1 MGEPWGALNRD
12 HVALALQVAGSVEVA
27 GEAVARME
35 EYVATGAMEAPSNLR
50 ARLAEVRRMAEVEAR
65 RSASPAG
72 GVP

>member
-1 MGEPWGALNRD
+1 M
-12 HVALALQVAGSVEVA
+12 A

-65 RSASPAG
+65 RAASPAG

>member
-35 EYVATGAMEAPSNLR
+35 EYVATGAMEAPSNVR

-65 RSASPAG
+65 RAASPAG